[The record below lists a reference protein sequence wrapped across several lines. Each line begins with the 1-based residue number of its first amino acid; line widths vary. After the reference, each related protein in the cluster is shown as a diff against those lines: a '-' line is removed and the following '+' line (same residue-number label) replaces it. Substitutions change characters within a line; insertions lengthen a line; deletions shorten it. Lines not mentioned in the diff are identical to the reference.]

1 MTSSGNIE
9 VDLSYDSSVSDY
21 NIYMETHMGDIKTII
36 PKNFPANME
45 NIVYQTTSIKSI
57 DSDIIL
63 NVEVGHEKITGK
75 RVIAGGTVHLI

>member
-1 MTSSGNIE
+1 MALKQCTSSGDIDA
-9 VDLSYDSSVSDY
+9 DLSYDSRINDY

-45 NIVYQTTSIKSI
+45 NIVYQTTSLKSI

-63 NVEVGHEKITGK
+63 NLK
-75 RVIAGGTVHLI
+75 